1 MAEVTTKPAKERIL
15 ALDILRGY
23 FILIIA
29 SVHLHYYP
37 SLFGSFDGRGQLWV
51 SEAEGFFFIS
61 GLLIGI
67 IRKRDIIKRGLATAS
82 FKILQRGWKLYLT
95 AAILSSLYLYTGRH
109 AAAAGINGVK
119 DGLNTSDS
127 FWHVLVQIFTLQ
139 YSYGWA
145 DFLVYYAAFML
156 IGPVV
161 LWLLK
166 RRAWWA
172 VLGLSLAAWIWRWA
186 GDHGVFNPF
195 LQWQVYFFGGAVIGY
210 YWDQIRGC
218 FAALQAKRYRR
229 LQNSVISLAAV
240 LYVLAAVLVFIPEV
254 FEGRQLPGGWPGQ
267 ILGGIIHSSQNS
279 WYQNLLVD
287 GRIGLLRPLVL
298 LVTVTGAY
306 WWVRRHEGTIKR
318 RLGWLLI
325 PFGQNSLYVYILE
338 SVLLFIIPFLLPVGS
353 FVRNSLLELAIVV
366 IVWLAVRQRFLF
378 RLIPR

>member
-1 MAEVTTKPAKERIL
+1 MAEVQSKPAKERIL

-82 FKILQRGWKLYLT
+82 YKILQRGWKLYLT

-109 AAAAGINGVK
+109 AAAAGISGVK

-127 FWHVLVQIFTLQ
+127 FWHVLGQIFTLQ

-156 IGPVV
+156 IGPLV

-166 RRAWWA
+166 HRAWWA
-172 VLGLSLAAWIWRWA
+172 VLGLSLAAWIWRWTS
-186 GDHGVFNPF
+186 DHGTLNPF

-210 YWDQIRGC
+210 YWETIRG
-218 FAALQAKRYRR
+218 FFVNLPPQAYRQ
-229 LQNSVISLAAV
+229 LQNITIAAAGLFYLLSV
-240 LYVLAAVLVFIPEV
+240 VLVFIPEA
-254 FEGRQLPGGWPGQ
+254 FEHRQLGNNFAGHF
-267 ILGGIIHSSQNS
+267 LGTIIHASDNE
-279 WYQNLLVD
+279 WYQKLLVD
-287 GRIGLLRPLVL
+287 GRIGLLRPLIL
-298 LVTVTGAY
+298 LITITGAY
-306 WWVRRHEGTIKR
+306 WFVRRHEAGIKR
-318 RLGWLLI
+318 RIGWLLI

-338 SVLLFIIPFLLPVGS
+338 SLLLFIIPFVLPVGS
-353 FVRNSLLELAIVV
+353 FVRNSLIEVGIVTM
-366 IVWLAVRQRFLF
+366 VWLAVRKRFLF

>member
-1 MAEVTTKPAKERIL
+1 MTEVQPKPAKERIL

-23 FILIIA
+23 FILVIA

-37 SLFGSFDGRGQLWV
+37 SLLGSFDGRGQLWV

-82 FKILQRGWKLYLT
+82 VKILQRGWKLYLT

-109 AAAAGINGVK
+109 AAAAGISGVK

-127 FWHVLVQIFTLQ
+127 FWHVLGQIFTLQ

-166 RRAWWA
+166 HHAWWV
-172 VLGLSLAAWIWRWA
+172 VLTASMAAWAWRWT

-210 YWDQIRGC
+210 YWDDLRHYFIG
-218 FAALQAKRYRR
+218 LPPKLYRI
-229 LQNSVISLAAV
+229 LQNVTIAAAAIFY
-240 LYVLAAVLVFIPEV
+240 LSSAVLVFIPEV
-254 FEGRQLPGGWPGQ
+254 FEHRPLADNFGGHF
-267 ILGGIIHSSQNS
+267 LGAIIRASDNE
-279 WYQNLLVD
+279 WYQKLLVD
-287 GRIGLLRPLVL
+287 GRIGLLRPLIL
-298 LVTVTGAY
+298 LITIAGAY
-306 WWVRRHEGTIKR
+306 WFVRRHEAAIKR
-318 RLGWLLI
+318 RIGWLLI

-338 SVLLFIIPFLLPVGS
+338 SLLLFIIPFVLPVGS
-353 FVRNSLLELAIVV
+353 FVRNSLLELAIVS
-366 IVWLAVRQRFLF
+366 IVWLAVRRRFLF